1 MSGLMSRRCYAT
13 NAEALAGA
21 IEQMAQHEALGD
33 KISVENSALRHQ
45 ARVQARVDSDQ
56 RFRELMYKLRK
67 QNNEAIKVKAL
78 TSDMV
83 YPKGARHE

>member
-1 MSGLMSRRCYAT
+1 MNRQCYAT
-13 NAEALAGA
+13 NELAVIGA
-21 IEQMAQHEALGD
+21 ICQMAQHDTLGD
-33 KISVENSALRHQ
+33 KASVDDSALRHQ

-56 RFRELMYKLRK
+56 RHRELMHKLRM